1 MRKYIAW
8 AVMLMCVGVAFATS
22 TLGWWRFGALAVLA
36 VFVWQ
41 MWLRGGLKDDVKEEV
56 EKAKEDFEN
65 IKEKV
70 EDVKEDIVDAVEGA
84 KEHIEESV
92 EDTKEFF
99 KSKINRTKNRGLFK

>member
-8 AVMLMCVGVAFATS
+8 AVMVMCVGVAFATS
-22 TLGWWRFGALAVLA
+22 TLGWWRFGALGVLA

-65 IKEKV
+65 IKEKA
-70 EDVKEDIVDAVEGA
+70 EDA
-84 KEHIEESV
+84 KEHVEEAV
-92 EDTKEFF
+92 EDTKEFIQ
-99 KSKINRTKNRGLFK
+99 SKIKRTKK